1 MVNLLGNAIKFT
13 AQGEVEL
20 EVALKS
26 ADAEHMMVHVL
37 VRDTGIGIPLD
48 KQKMIFEPFSQA
60 DGSTTRKFGGTG
72 LGLTISARLVEA
84 MQGEIW
90 VESAPAQG
98 STFHFTARL
107 GVSTESRQIAALAEA
122 IPLAGT
128 RVVVVD
134 DNLTNRRI
142 LTDMLARWGM
152 QPAPAA
158 SGAEALAHMRRGV
171 HAGQPFSLVLTDVH
185 MPEMDGFELVKR
197 IHDAPELV
205 RPVILMLTSGDRSD
219 DLARC
224 RKLGV
229 SSYLT
234 KPVRRAELRLA
245 IVSAIAHSTAPPS
258 REPAPTGGTPDR
270 APQGPE
276 NASLHI
282 LLTEDNVVNQRVAL
296 RILEKAGHRVSLAEN
311 GKAAL
316 RILDEQS
323 FDLILMDVQM
333 PEMGGFEATALI
345 REKEARSGRRIPI
358 IAMTAHAMAGDRERC
373 LAAGMDNYLSKPV
386 AASTLLELVSRYGT
400 RPATVAVP

>member
-1 MVNLLGNAIKFT
+1 
-13 AQGEVEL
+13 
-20 EVALKS
+20 
-26 ADAEHMMVHVL
+26 
-37 VRDTGIGIPLD
+37 
-48 KQKMIFEPFSQA
+48 
-60 DGSTTRKFGGTG
+60 
-72 LGLTISARLVEA
+72 
-84 MQGEIW
+84 
-90 VESAPAQG
+90 
-98 STFHFTARL
+98 
-107 GVSTESRQIAALAEA
+107 
-122 IPLAGT
+122 
-128 RVVVVD
+128 VVVVD

-171 HAGQPFSLVLTDVH
+171 QRGHPFSLVLTDVH

-197 IHDAPELV
+197 IHDAPELIQ
-205 RPVILMLTSGDRSD
+205 PVILMLTSGDRSD

-234 KPVRRAELRLA
+234 KPVRRAELRAA
-245 IVSAIAHSTAPPS
+245 IVSAIAQGRTPA
-258 REPAPTGGTPDR
+258 REPTLSTGTLDR
-270 APQGPE
+270 AQRELEG
-276 NASLHI
+276 ASLHI
-282 LLTEDNVVNQRVAL
+282 LLTEDNAVNQRVAL
-296 RILEKAGHRVSLAEN
+296 RILEKAGHRVAIAEN

-316 RILDEQS
+316 RMLEEQP

-345 REKEARSGRRIPI
+345 RGMETRSGRHIPI

-386 AASTLLELVSRYGT
+386 AASTLLDLVSRYGAK
-400 RPATVAVP
+400 PLPVAVPKSAGLRRR